1 MLRLK
6 TFCVSLLL
14 LLTLVGTLRAESLV
28 VTKIVA
34 VVNGE
39 MVTLYDIQAGA
50 NAELTRMGIGPS
62 DPRYARSMPEMM
74 KRVLNNKINDMLLR
88 QEATRLKVQVTDQ
101 EVDNELRKF
110 IQRSQLSR
118 EEFEKELSAKGET
131 IDMVKDKI
139 RDNIMTQR
147 IISFM
152 ISRKVVVTRDEIAKH
167 YEDNKDRYVK
177 GKFVDVSLLVF
188 PPQADAEKIAADI
201 KSGKLK
207 FADAVAKYSV
217 GPTPDKGGNI
227 GNLPWDEMALDWK
240 QVLGSMSPGEVSRI
254 FEIRKLKSLL
264 KLNAVTP
271 GNEMTLDEATPQIED
286 ELRGPL
292 LNARFEE
299 YVTQLRNRSVI
310 DIRI

>member
-6 TFCVSLLL
+6 IFFVSFLLL
-14 LLTLVGTLRAESLV
+14 LGLAGSLRAESLV
-28 VTKIVA
+28 VTKIAA

-39 MVTLYDIQAGA
+39 MITLYDIQAVA
-50 NAELTRMGIGPS
+50 NAELTRMGIGPG
-62 DPRYARSMPEMM
+62 DPRYASALPELML
-74 KRVLNNKINDMLLR
+74 RVLDNRINDILLR

-110 IQRSQLSR
+110 IQRSQMSR

-131 IDMVKDKI
+131 VEMVRDKI
-139 RDNIMTQR
+139 RDNILTQR

-152 ISRKVVVTRDEIAKH
+152 ISRKVVVTKEEIEKH
-167 YEDNKDRYVK
+167 YQANKDQYVK

-227 GNLPWDEMALDWK
+227 GNLPWDEMAQDWK
-240 QVLGSMSPGEVSRI
+240 QVLGPMSPGEVSGI
-254 FEIRKLKSLL
+254 FEIRRLKSLL
-264 KLNAVTP
+264 KLNATTP
-271 GNEMTLDEATPQIED
+271 GAEMTLDEAIPQIED
-286 ELRGPL
+286 ELRSPL

-299 YVTQLRNRSVI
+299 YITQLRSRSVI
-310 DIRI
+310 DIRL

>member
-28 VTKIVA
+28 VTKIAA

-39 MVTLYDIQAGA
+39 MITLYDIQAGA

-62 DPRYARSMPEMM
+62 DPRYARAMPELM
-74 KRVLNNKINDMLLR
+74 RRALDNKINDILLR

-110 IQRSQLSR
+110 TQRSQLSR

-131 IDMVKDKI
+131 IEMVKDKI
-139 RDNIMTQR
+139 RDNILTQR

-152 ISRKVVVTRDEIAKH
+152 ISRKVVVTREEIAKH
-167 YEDNKDRYVK
+167 YEEHKDRYVK

-188 PPQADAEKIAADI
+188 PPQADADKIAADI
-201 KSGKLK
+201 KSGKIK
-207 FADAVAKYSV
+207 FADAVAKFSV
-217 GPTPDKGGNI
+217 GPAPEKGGNI

-240 QVLGSMSPGEVSRI
+240 QVLAPMSPGDVSGI
-254 FEIRKLKSLL
+254 FEIRKLRSLL

-271 GNEMTLDEATPQIED
+271 GTAMTLDDASPQIED
-286 ELRGPL
+286 ELRNPL
-292 LNARFEE
+292 LSARFEE
-299 YVTQLRNRSVI
+299 YITLLRKKSVI